1 MTYINCILKL
11 TALPTAAHGKLP
23 GAGRVSVLSVQVQAQ
38 PGWGWEPFCCFL
50 EEKSMVALNT
60 ARKCPLRAA
69 RLRTTRLFS
78 SWSTELHQDNSRA
91 AERGWTFQCL
101 GENLMGWEQ
110 EGILGKSGSYPSSN
124 LIHLEQALSLHPT
137 GILQSCQQGSS
148 SAQSSQGVQSPS
160 KPLEYLKQNTEV
172 PLEGKFHSPH
182 KFSSSSCYSTHF
194 TEKKPDGP
202 KMTISIHTHTYM
214 NIYRHTHTHIYEYIY
229 IQTQIHTW
237 IHTHRGDVP
246 KVLLALII

>member
-11 TALPTAAHGKLP
+11 TALPTAAHGNLP

-69 RLRTTRLFS
+69 QLRTTRLFS

-91 AERGWTFQCL
+91 AERGWTFQWL

-194 TEKKPDGP
+194 TEKNLMVPRWQFQY
-202 KMTISIHTHTYM
+202 THTHIWIYIDTPTHIYM
-214 NIYRHTHTHIYEYIY
+214 NIYIYKHKYIHEYTHTEVMFQRSYL
-229 IQTQIHTW
+229 
-237 IHTHRGDVP
+237 P
-246 KVLLALII
+246 